1 MLYQLCYC
9 CWTKLSKSIRS
20 KNVFKNEHLRIR
32 EYKCIQK
39 TSFSSKK
46 NGPNKLD
53 SFKTDKP
60 FYLTVI

>member
-20 KNVFKNEHLRIR
+20 KNVFQNEHLRIR
-32 EYKCIQK
+32 LHIQNA
-39 TSFSSKK
+39 SFSSNFT
-46 NGPNKLD
+46 NGPNKLEC
-53 SFKTDKP
+53 FKTGKP